1 LSAGG
6 DGADSSSALDIEDE
20 VFYEDGEEDGEEDD
34 EEDEEDEDEMGD
46 VPSAAVKLE
55 AFLLENYDQ
64 DATTAAAM
72 ATSLEDEEAKWSW
85 PGLDDVV

>member
-1 LSAGG
+1 MASGG
-6 DGADSSSALDIEDE
+6 CADSSSALDIEDE
-20 VFYEDGEEDGEEDD
+20 VFYKDGN
-34 EEDEEDEDEMGD
+34 EDEEEDDEMGD

-55 AFLLENYDQ
+55 VVLLENYDE

-85 PGLDDVV
+85 PGLEDVV